1 MQAQEP
7 ADKAARSSED
17 GKVLRNGILRPF
29 ALFQSE
35 QSIKKALMRCKMSIL
50 RFSFLLFSSFFW
62 RQDELYS
69 SSACQLTLLY
79 FTHPQLRHARLKERH
94 EQVAPELLRQ
104 QVGY

>member
-7 ADKAARSSED
+7 ADKAARSSEG

-50 RFSFLLFSSFFW
+50 RSFSPVFLPAKMSFTHP
-62 RQDELYS
+62 QHVS
-69 SSACQLTLLY
+69 LLY
-79 FTHPQLRHARLKERH
+79 FTLLILSSVTRGSKSVTNKSRLSCFASRS
-94 EQVAPELLRQ
+94 ATN
-104 QVGY
+104 

>member
-50 RFSFLLFSSFFW
+50 RFFLLFFF
-62 RQDELYS
+62 L
-69 SSACQLTLLY
+69 
-79 FTHPQLRHARLKERH
+79 F
-94 EQVAPELLRQ
+94 APR
-104 QVGY
+104 

>member
-29 ALFQSE
+29 VLFQSE

-50 RFSFLLFSSFFW
+50 RFSFLLFFLFL

>member
-50 RFSFLLFSSFFW
+50 RFSFLLFFLFL

>member
-7 ADKAARSSED
+7 ADKAARSTED

-29 ALFQSE
+29 VLFQSE

-50 RFSFLLFSSFFW
+50 RFFSFSSFLH
-62 RQDELYS
+62 QDELYS

-79 FTHPQLRHARLKERH
+79 FTHPQLCHARLKERH

>member
-50 RFSFLLFSSFFW
+50 RSFPPFFSPAKMSFVHS
-62 RQDELYS
+62 QHVS
-69 SSACQLTLLY
+69 LLY
-79 FTHPQLRHARLKERH
+79 FTLLILSSVTRGSKSVTNKSRLSCFASRS
-94 EQVAPELLRQ
+94 ATN
-104 QVGY
+104 